1 MSTVKILS
9 GIITAA
15 VVTSAC
21 SMAVFAEG
29 KIVSTSGVNGEI
41 TYSFSGITAKD
52 NGNTITSDNEYSKV
66 ELHLASTSSY
76 GYSDTDG
83 MHLGA
88 SGNSYVQNKPGR
100 DPETLGDYV
109 IVKAHCDGTV
119 YLTGQRIGYWKD
131 GSYLPDGYF
140 IGGSPGT
147 LTIDLDA
154 GQYIAIGFRDAT
166 DMSNT
171 FITSIKFTPD
181 EFTPD
186 KYSEAYTFNLNAD
199 EIYGKS
205 LVVDYTENDE
215 NKTTEPKLLSDLI
228 ETQISGEG
236 NVLFTGLNF
245 TDIPNTVTINTVTI
259 E

>member
-21 SMAVFAEG
+21 SMAVFAQGQGTINIE
-29 KIVSTSGVNGEI
+29 SGVNGEI
-41 TYSFSGITAKD
+41 TYSFSGITTEDKENIVSAD
-52 NGNTITSDNEYSKV
+52 EVVTLVLGRSNGEGYHPNGSYTENGNLYLGTKDGYTKSDRAPYND
-66 ELHLASTSSY
+66 AC
-76 GYSDTDG
+76 
-83 MHLGA
+83 
-88 SGNSYVQNKPGR
+88 
-100 DPETLGDYV
+100 GDYV
-109 IVKAHCDGTV
+109 EVKVTQNGEFVLSGYNFAYWKNDASGGYGKNEYIFDAEEGDTV
-119 YLTGQRIGYWKD
+119 YIGYRPNKD
-131 GSYLPDGYF
+131 SC
-140 IGGSPGT
+140 
-147 LTIDLDA
+147 
-154 GQYIAIGFRDAT
+154 
-166 DMSNT
+166 
-171 FITSIKFTPD
+171 ITSIKFTPD

-199 EIYGKS
+199 EINDKS

-236 NVLFTGLNF
+236 DVLLTGLNF
-245 TDIPNTVTINTVTI
+245 TDIPNTVEINSVTI